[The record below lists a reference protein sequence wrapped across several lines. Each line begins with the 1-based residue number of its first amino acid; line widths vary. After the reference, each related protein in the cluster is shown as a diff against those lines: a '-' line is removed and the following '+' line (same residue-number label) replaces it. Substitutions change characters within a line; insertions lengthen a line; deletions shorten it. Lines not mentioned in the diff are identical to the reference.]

1 MMFWRRRK
9 TVTAEPKQAGVSFAE
24 AKEATRRAAFLN
36 VAQGM
41 TTDEN
46 YKQGLAE
53 LFRVCRSQAITA
65 GTAEGKTEAEVDAA
79 ISALC
84 DADTA
89 RLKNASDEDF
99 RQFTEESGKIIKSFL
114 ARI

>member
-1 MMFWRRRK
+1 MG
-9 TVTAEPKQAGVSFAE
+9 ALAS
-24 AKEATRRAAFLN
+24 ATPAAN
-36 VAQGM
+36 KVPIADG
-41 TTDEN
+41 TG
-46 YKQGLAE
+46 KLADGW
-53 LFRVCRSQAITA
+53 LSSAAITA